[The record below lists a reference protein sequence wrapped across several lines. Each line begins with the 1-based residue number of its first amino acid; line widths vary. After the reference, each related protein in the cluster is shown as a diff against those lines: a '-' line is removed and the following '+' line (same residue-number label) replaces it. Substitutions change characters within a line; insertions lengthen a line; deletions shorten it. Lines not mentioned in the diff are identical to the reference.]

1 MITNATY
8 VLALLKE
15 DPVKEQ
21 LLIHV
26 VIAKAY
32 NTQHHLFKV
41 FFHGIS
47 DWMEGE
53 VLFENLH
60 GHISIAIRPGN

>member
-1 MITNATY
+1 MITNATD

-41 FFHGIS
+41 FFHGNFDKLCTTGWKARYYLKI
-47 DWMEGE
+47 
-53 VLFENLH
+53 FT
-60 GHISIAIRPGN
+60 